1 VLWIDQME
9 TAVAYAISIGIVGFG
24 ACILVAGLYSSAPA
38 FWLCVAFV
46 PVAVGVWSA
55 RSGI

>member
-1 VLWIDQME
+1 ME
-9 TAVAYAISIGIVGFG
+9 KAVAYAISFGIIGFG

-38 FWLCVAFV
+38 FWFCVAFV

-55 RSGI
+55 CSDI